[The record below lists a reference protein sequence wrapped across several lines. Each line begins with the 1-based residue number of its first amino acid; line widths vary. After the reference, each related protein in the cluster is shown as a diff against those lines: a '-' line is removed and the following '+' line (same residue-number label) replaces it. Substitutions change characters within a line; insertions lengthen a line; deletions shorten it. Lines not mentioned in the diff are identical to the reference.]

1 MRLNASSKIEPEI
14 NGRKIMKNRTKKGV
28 LLIAILAGLIGS
40 VGSINAQERLTLSRS
55 YRSLAMGHTGIAS
68 ANDSAAL
75 FYNPA
80 ILANVEGWWLDYSAW
95 TMENSEGFTAE
106 DTVPMMTSPTF
117 PYTNRDGISNSD
129 KSAFLSK
136 ENPYLRANAGVNLT
150 INLTDAGVSIAG
162 SYLLENIATTTNS
175 GASIYQRDDTIQKV
189 GISIPLGQGS
199 LVLGLAATNIQRRV
213 AEDATTDTITNW
225 GSRYTGTGY
234 DIGLLYRMANKA
246 RITWGLVMQNYGGL
260 KFGDPNLEEV
270 EQVGLGVSM
279 NHEVGIFKIVPAID
293 IREMTSKTERQN
305 ALHAGIELGMF
316 PNSTGGSYLTYRAGL
331 NQGYQTQG
339 VELNLIN
346 HYLIIGYTLY
356 GEEVGEGTAKVE
368 SKRSVAY
375 LSLGF

>member
-1 MRLNASSKIEPEI
+1 
-14 NGRKIMKNRTKKGV
+14 MKNRSKTFIS
-28 LLIAILAGLIGS
+28 LIAFLIGLFVAAESILA
-40 VGSINAQERLTLSRS
+40 QESLAISRS

-95 TMENSEGFTAE
+95 TMENSDGFTAE
-106 DTVPMMTSPTF
+106 DTVPMMTSLAY
-117 PYTNRDGISNSD
+117 PYTNRDGISNGD
-129 KSAFLSK
+129 KSTFLSK
-136 ENPYLRANAGVNLT
+136 ENPFLRANAGINLT
-150 INLTDAGVSIAG
+150 INLTDKGVSLAG
-162 SYLLENIATTTNS
+162 SYLLENIAMTTN
-175 GASIYQRDDTIQKV
+175 GGNTIYQRDDTIQKV
-189 GISIPLGQGS
+189 GVSIPLGQGS
-199 LVLGLAATNIQRRV
+199 LVLGLAATQIQRRV

-225 GSRYTGTGY
+225 GDRYSGTGY
-234 DIGLLYRMANKA
+234 DIGLLYRMAGKA

-270 EQVGLGVSM
+270 EQIGLGVSM

-293 IREMTSKTERQN
+293 IRGITSKTDRKN
-305 ALHAGIELGMF
+305 TLHAGIELGIF
-316 PNSTGGSYLTYRAGL
+316 PNSTGGSYFTYRAGL

-339 VELNLIN
+339 VELNFFN

-356 GEEVGEGTAKVE
+356 GEEVGEGSDKVE
-368 SKRSVAY
+368 SKRAIAY